1 MEEARWIMRNRRAA
15 KMVEKK
21 KREGFTLIEVLVG
34 IFLVGAAL
42 IGLAQLFTYGVLNN
56 YRADNLTNATF
67 LAQQQ
72 IDNIRNLTAAE
83 ISALSS
89 PLDETLDTNQ
99 DGTQDFRRI
108 TQINYDSNVWRVRV
122 LVFPASQVGET
133 VSDLTSNPIQHEV
146 RADISTTIGR

>member
-1 MEEARWIMRNRRAA
+1 M
-15 KMVEKK
+15 KTFHLTKK

-42 IGLAQLFTYGVLNN
+42 IGLAQMFTYGVLNN

-72 IDNIRNLTAAE
+72 IDNIRNLTGDE

-89 PLDETLDTNQ
+89 PLDETLDTNK
-99 DGTQDFRRI
+99 DGTPDFRRI
-108 TQINYDSNVWRVRV
+108 TQIEFTSNVWNIRVM
-122 LVFPASQVGET
+122 VFPASQLGEDLN
-133 VSDLTSNPIQHEV
+133 SLTSNPIQNEV
-146 RADISTTIGR
+146 RADVSTTIGR